1 MLRTLTKNIVRVMIT
16 QSLISVAGL
25 VGRPVVHKD
34 GLEVGHLVDL
44 VFRWDTQKAYPPLSG
59 IVVRVGRRLSWIPA
73 GEVQTILPKTI
84 HLRTAR
90 IDLRDIQPRDGEVR
104 LAKDVLDHQLVDV
117 EGARVVRASD
127 LYVATINNQ
136 IHLVGV
142 DVGLAS
148 LLRRL
153 GPSALRSRPTT
164 GNIIDW
170 ATIQS
175 FGQQEG
181 KKAGLRLS
189 KSQSELRRLRPGEL
203 ADLLEDLG
211 REERQELL
219 SSLQP
224 EQVADALEEMHSD
237 ELEGILRESSPA
249 ESALY
254 LANMEPDEAAEALR
268 DVDAELR
275 EDLLARMPDEASD
288 QVEEVLAFEENS
300 AGGIMTPAIVT
311 AGRNE
316 TVDALRRRLSQDVD
330 DYRELDA
337 IVLIDDDGKL
347 INDIPLT
354 NLFLARPKQTLSELT
369 TVHDPITVSPGAS
382 VKEVATL
389 LSDNRRLSLLVVD
402 EQGKPLGRILADDIV
417 DALLPERNRFHFP
430 RLLS

>member
-1 MLRTLTKNIVRVMIT
+1 MIR

-25 VGRPVVHKD
+25 IGRPVVHKD

-73 GEVQTILPKTI
+73 SEVQTILPKAI
-84 HLRTAR
+84 HLGTAK
-90 IDLRDIQPRDGEVR
+90 IDLRDVRSREGEVR

-127 LYVATINNQ
+127 LYVASINNQ

-142 DVGLAS
+142 DVGLTS

-153 GPSALRSRPTT
+153 GPSAWRSRSTT

-181 KKAGLRLS
+181 NKSGLRLS
-189 KSQSELRRLRPGEL
+189 KTHSELKRLRPGEL

-237 ELEGILRESSPA
+237 ELEGILRESAPA
-249 ESALY
+249 ESAMY

-275 EDLLARMPDEASD
+275 EDLLALMPDAASD
-288 QVEEVLAFEENS
+288 QVEEVLSFEENS
-300 AGGIMTPAIVT
+300 AGGIMTPSIVT
-311 AGRNE
+311 ASPHE
-316 TVDALRRRLSQDVD
+316 TVETLRRRLSEDAE
-330 DYRELDA
+330 DYWELDA
-337 IVLIDDDGKL
+337 VVLINDSGHL
-347 INDIPLT
+347 INDIPIT
-354 NLFLARPKQTLSELT
+354 NLFLANPDQTLNELT
-369 TVHDPITVSPGAS
+369 TIHTPVTVSPGAS

-389 LSDNRRLSLLVVD
+389 LTDNRRLSVLVLD
-402 EQGKPLGRILADDIV
+402 EHGEPIGRILAYDIV
-417 DALLPERNRFHFP
+417 DALLPEHNRFHFP
-430 RLLS
+430 HILS